1 MEITLDGLQEIL
13 GHRFSDRGLLRTALT
28 HSSWVNEHH
37 CAEEHNERLEF
48 LGDAV
53 LELTISSE
61 LFTRFPTA
69 REGDMTRLRSSLVNT
84 HVLATL
90 ARSVLLDKILRLGRG
105 EENQGGRNRD
115 ALLADTL
122 EAVLGAVYLDGGFS
136 GARDVIARLYEGRW
150 PERAD
155 RTRRKDFKTRLQE
168 ATQRTSQGLPT
179 YVLESSTG
187 PEHARTFLVRVD
199 LPDGRRFFATGG
211 SVKRAEQEAA
221 RCALAAFDVEAPA
234 SLTPEADLAPEAD
247 LPTAAPD
254 AGR

>member
-1 MEITLDGLQEIL
+1 METLQETL
-13 GHRFSDRGLLRTALT
+13 GHRFADRGLLRTALT
-28 HSSWVNEHH
+28 HSSWVNENN

-61 LFTRFPTA
+61 LFTRFPSA
-69 REGDMTRLRSSLVNT
+69 REGDMTRLRSGLVNT
-84 HVLATL
+84 HVLAAL
-90 ARSVLLDKILRLGRG
+90 ARLAMLDHLLRLGRG
-105 EENQGGRNRD
+105 EENQGGRHRD
-115 ALLADTL
+115 ALLADAL

-136 GARDVIARLYEGRW
+136 CARDVIARLYEGRW

-155 RTRRKDFKTRLQE
+155 RTRRKDYKTRLQE
-168 ATQRTSQGLPT
+168 ATQRENQGLPS

-199 LPDGRRFFATGG
+199 LPDGRRFYATGG

-221 RCALAAFDVEAPA
+221 KIALEALGIEGEEQADETSVRPPMP
-234 SLTPEADLAPEAD
+234 PE
-247 LPTAAPD
+247 TV
-254 AGR
+254 